1 MSQKD
6 REEARQTYAILDGVR
21 RAKAAWLLGNETI
34 NAQINGVGSTIT
46 LRLSNILSPKG
57 RIETVG
63 VRGIAWGKVEE
74 ELNEFDIFR

>member
-1 MSQKD
+1 MSQTD

-46 LRLSNILSPKG
+46 LRLSNILSPLGQGGG
-57 RIETVG
+57 RTQ
-63 VRGIAWGKVEE
+63 
-74 ELNEFDIFR
+74 